1 MTFASPLAL
10 LALPVVPLVLLALWW
25 ARRRPI
31 RYAVRY
37 PALDVLAGVVQQE
50 RRGRWLPAALLLLA
64 LTTLLLGAAKPT
76 ARVPVPREEA
86 AVMLVVDVSGSM
98 EADDVEPTRLDAARE
113 AAGRFLDKLPARFQV
128 GLVVFSSQAETL
140 VQPTT
145 DRAAVRDA
153 LASLRADGGTAM
165 GDGLSNALD
174 VIEAARQRSNGAPD
188 SGGSGSG
195 GSGSGGSGSGGSGS
209 GGSGSSGTAPGADR
223 APPAVTLLLSDGAN
237 SAGGDPFVQAER
249 ARELGVPVYTIAL
262 GTEDGVLRR
271 PNGFGGTRLQPVPPD
286 PDSLSRIAE
295 TSNGRFFRAPTSRNL
310 NQVYE
315 SLGSRIGFR
324 IEEREVTVAFAAAAL
339 VLLAAAGALR
349 ARRAARLP

>member
-209 GGSGSSGTAPGADR
+209 SGTAPGADR

-249 ARELGVPVYTIAL
+249 ARELRVPVYTIAL

>member
-1 MTFASPLAL
+1 MQVGELLPMTFATPLAL
-10 LALPVVPLVLLALWW
+10 LALLLVPLVVLALLW

-37 PALDVLAGVVQQE
+37 PALDVLTGVVQQE

-64 LTTLLLGAAKPT
+64 LTAMLLGAAKPT

-113 AAGRFLDKLPARFQV
+113 AAGRFLDRLPDRFQV

-174 VIEAARQRSNGAPD
+174 VIEAARQNARGRPD
-188 SGGSGSG
+188 AGTPGSG
-195 GSGSGGSGSGGSGS
+195 GSGSPGSGSGG
-209 GGSGSSGTAPGADR
+209 GTAPGENAG
-223 APPAVTLLLSDGAN
+223 PPAVALLLSDGAN

-249 ARELGVPVYTIAL
+249 ARDLGVPVYTIAL
-262 GTEDGVLRR
+262 GTADGVLRR
-271 PNGFGGTRLQPVPPD
+271 PNGYGGTRLQPVPPD

-295 TSNGRFFRAPTSRNL
+295 TSNGRFFQAPTSRNL

-324 IEEREVTVAFAAAAL
+324 TEEREVTVAFAAAAL